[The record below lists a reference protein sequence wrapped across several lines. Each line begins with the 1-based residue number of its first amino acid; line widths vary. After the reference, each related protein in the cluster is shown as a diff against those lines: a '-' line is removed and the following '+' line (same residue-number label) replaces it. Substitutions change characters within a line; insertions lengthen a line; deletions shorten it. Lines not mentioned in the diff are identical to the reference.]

1 MGRRVEHLAP
11 ACGPPWACLF
21 PSLGQLEE
29 EDDQQPLIFELTAQI
44 DRTCGPLDLDPRVEV
59 RCALGT
65 NLSRRSR
72 ILRLRLHTGSAYK
85 TSNLGRPLRIGRP
98 RSLDT
103 PSLARF
109 A

>member
-1 MGRRVEHLAP
+1 VVRRVDHLAP
-11 ACGPPWACLF
+11 ACVPPWACLF

-65 NLSRRSR
+65 NLSRR
-72 ILRLRLHTGSAYK
+72 IPIQGLALQTDHLSAR
-85 TSNLGRPLRIGRP
+85 T
-98 RSLDT
+98 
-103 PSLARF
+103 
-109 A
+109 